1 MGYVLRHSVWVLF
14 QVFLEFVRVWHI
26 PVDFRQN
33 KHCISRVV
41 LCLHRRFLACARACS
56 LQFLLHSDLAKVVD
70 CLSRHSGVSGSTPE
84 RLHIERD
91 WRNENTVNWC
101 LSKFSLVKVRWL
113 KSNVKVRFDFWP
125 GSSRWVL
132 GRILYSPGQTTW
144 RQTATDWSPIQED
157 LYYCGTLCTTGMGNK
172 YQNYKPPRFCNLLRE
187 CSTAFTV

>member
-1 MGYVLRHSVWVLF
+1 MGYFLRHGVWVLF

-26 PVDFRQN
+26 PVYFRQN

-70 CLSRHSGVSGSTPE
+70 CLSRHSGVSGSAPE

-91 WRNENTVNWC
+91 WKNENTVNWC

-113 KSNVKVRFDFWP
+113 KIKCK
-125 GSSRWVL
+125 
-132 GRILYSPGQTTW
+132 
-144 RQTATDWSPIQED
+144 SPIRFLAGVFALSSWED
-157 LYYCGTLCTTGMGNK
+157 TLL
-172 YQNYKPPRFCNLLRE
+172 PRTNDLEADCNGLKSHPGRLVLLR
-187 CSTAFTV
+187 AALYDRDGK